1 MMSYPQFTEL
11 AEWQIRDYRA
21 LSNPVWGNAALAP
34 DIAREIARGAFNLWR
49 ACALQGFAA
58 VERPT
63 YEADVVRLAAA
74 VDASFPEQR

>member
-21 LSNPVWGNAALAP
+21 LSNPVYGNAAVAP
-34 DIAREIARGAFNLWR
+34 DVAQAIARGAFNLWR
-49 ACALQGFAA
+49 EVARQGFAA
-58 VERPT
+58 AERPT

-74 VDASFPEQR
+74 ADSSFSDQS

>member
-1 MMSYPQFTEL
+1 MMAYPQFTEL

-21 LSNPVWGNAALAP
+21 LSNPVWGDAALDP
-34 DIAREIARGAFNLWR
+34 DVARAIARGAFNLWR

-74 VDASFPEQR
+74 VDAPFPEQP

>member
-21 LSNPVWGNAALAP
+21 LSNPAWGNAALAP
-34 DIAREIARGAFNLWR
+34 DVAQAIARGAFNLWR
-49 ACALQGFAA
+49 ASALQGFAA

-63 YEADVVRLAAA
+63 YEVDVARLAAA
-74 VDASFPEQR
+74 VDASFLEPR

>member
-21 LSNPVWGNAALAP
+21 LSNLVFGNAALAP
-34 DIAREIARGAFNLWR
+34 EVAQAIARGAFNLWR
-49 ACALQGFAA
+49 AVALQGFAA

-63 YEADVVRLAAA
+63 YEVDVARLAAA
-74 VDASFPEQR
+74 VDASFSDQP